1 MNLIPNFFGYIR
13 ASLVEG
19 GSNEDCHIQLLHREI
34 CEGIPVVEQTVRM
47 TPPSLSLRSSKQLS
61 GQPNLTAQAIAEAWK
76 DLYSADQ
83 NPHGVINLGVA
94 ENSLM
99 QEFLVQKL
107 KENISRFESRHL
119 NYQSLGGSSS
129 FKEAMCHI
137 LNKYFNPAMTVKPNH
152 LIGASGVTAMLS
164 QLMYVVCDEGDV
176 VLISKPYYSG
186 FNHLVKQGVHLIGFE
201 IDDPLDPSSV
211 SKALEKAYLNHHGQ
225 PDGVK
230 AVILCN
236 PHNPMGYYVQE
247 EVLSTYI
254 RFCEA
259 NNHHLIVDEIYG
271 LSVFEQGPTTN
282 DPPGTQTTPNKFIS
296 TLSLDHQRFS
306 FEPSRVHVLY
316 GINFGCCGLR
326 AGILISQN
334 NPSLLQLITDLN
346 LNQVQVSS
354 LTEFSFASLILDS
367 SGSHGH
373 QDFLDSY
380 VIENKRRLQQAY
392 QTVTDRLNKLKIKYN
407 KPSNGG
413 FFLMIDLSRY
423 LRNPPDTNNKD
434 QQSEESA
441 IIQEEKLFTTLLT
454 EYKTYLAPGNVYHY
468 PKPGFFR
475 LTFTV
480 PADQLDLGLQRLSQF
495 MESFETLPALSNLQI
510 SG

>member
-1 MNLIPNFFGYIR
+1 M
-13 ASLVEG
+13 
-19 GSNEDCHIQLLHREI
+19 
-34 CEGIPVVEQTVRM
+34 
-47 TPPSLSLRSSKQLS
+47 K
-61 GQPNLTAQAIAEAWK
+61 LTTI
-76 DLYSADQ
+76 
-83 NPHGVINLGVA
+83 I
-94 ENSLM
+94 
-99 QEFLVQKL
+99 F
-107 KENISRFESRHL
+107 
-119 NYQSLGGSSS
+119 
-129 FKEAMCHI
+129 
-137 LNKYFNPAMTVKPNH
+137 
-152 LIGASGVTAMLS
+152 
-164 QLMYVVCDEGDV
+164 
-176 VLISKPYYSG
+176 
-186 FNHLVKQGVHLIGFE
+186 
-201 IDDPLDPSSV
+201 
-211 SKALEKAYLNHHGQ
+211 
-225 PDGVK
+225 
-230 AVILCN
+230 
-236 PHNPMGYYVQE
+236 
-247 EVLSTYI
+247 
-254 RFCEA
+254 
-259 NNHHLIVDEIYG
+259 DEIYG

-316 GINFGCCGLR
+316 GISKDFGCCGLR

-495 MESFETLPALSNLQI
+495 MEFFETLPALSNLQI